1 MSETLTAPT
10 PSDIIAELK
19 PEKAKPGKGQLFING
34 QFVDSLQGKTFETRN
49 PATGEVI
56 AEIAEAQAEDVDLA
70 VKAAH
75 AAFADNSP
83 WRKMTPRDRARVIW
97 KLGELIRENAQELS
111 ELETLDTGKP
121 IVESSRFDIPLAAE
135 CFEYYSGWATKIT
148 GDTISPSSGGES
160 LVYTL
165 REPIGVCGQIIPWN
179 FPLQMLAWKV
189 APALACGNTVVVK
202 PAEQTPLTALRF
214 AELTLEAG
222 LPPGV
227 FNVVTGFGP
236 VTGAALVDHPMVDKI
251 AFTGSVEVGKEI
263 MRSAAKTLKRVSLE
277 LGGKSPNLVFAD
289 SDLETAAKYALGGI
303 FFNHGEMCTAGS
315 RIFVE
320 ATAYDEFMAVINARA
335 AKMVA
340 GDPLHPKTRLGA
352 LISQEHL
359 DRVLN
364 YVTIGKGEGA
374 RVTVGG
380 ERIGTRG
387 YFMKPTVLENVTNGM
402 RVAQEEIFGP
412 VASVIRFETMEEAVA
427 EANNSQF
434 GLAAAIW
441 TKDIKK
447 AHSIARRVK
456 AGTVWINT
464 ISTTDNA
471 VPFGGYKASG
481 FGRELGKAAIDMYTE
496 TKSVWVDLNN

>member
-1 MSETLTAPT
+1 MSETLTAP
-10 PSDIIAELK
+10 SVADIIAELK
-19 PEKAKPGKGQLFING
+19 PQKANPQKGKLFING
-34 QFVDSLQGKTFETRN
+34 EFVDSLAGKTFETRN

-56 AEIAEAQAEDVDLA
+56 AEIAEAQQEDVDLA
-70 VKAAH
+70 VKAAR
-75 AAFADNSP
+75 AAFDDGSP
-83 WRKMTPRDRARVIW
+83 WRKMSPKDRSRV
-97 KLGELIRENAQELS
+97 LYRLAELIRANGEELA

-121 IVESSRFDIPLAAE
+121 ISESSRFDIPLSAE
-135 CFEYYSGWATKIT
+135 CFEYYAGWPTKIT
-148 GDTISPSSGGES
+148 GDVIIPSTGGEA

-189 APALACGNTVVVK
+189 APALAAGNTVVVK

-222 LPPGV
+222 IPAGV
-227 FNVVTGFGP
+227 INIVTGMGP
-236 VTGAALVDHPMVDKI
+236 VAGAALVEHPDVDKI

-263 MRSAAKTLKRVSLE
+263 QRLASKTLKRVSLE
-277 LGGKSPNLVFAD
+277 LGGKSPSLIFAD
-289 SDLETAAKYALGGI
+289 SDIDTAAKYALGGI
-303 FFNHGEMCTAGS
+303 FFNQGEMCTACS

-320 ATAYDEFMAVINARA
+320 ASAYDEFISVVNSRA
-335 AKMVA
+335 AKMIA
-340 GDPLHPKTRLGA
+340 GDPMNPKTRLGA
-352 LISQEHL
+352 LISQQHL
-359 DRVLN
+359 DRVLG
-364 YVTIGKGEGA
+364 YVDIARNEGA

-387 YFMKPTVLENVTNGM
+387 YFMKPTVLEGVTNNM

-412 VASVIRFETMEEAVA
+412 VASVIRFENAEEAIR

-434 GLAAAIW
+434 GLAASIW

-447 AHSIARRVK
+447 AHNLARRVK

-471 VPFGGYKASG
+471 VPFGGFKLSG
-481 FGRELGKAAIDMYTE
+481 HGRELGKAAIDLYTE
-496 TKSVWVDLNN
+496 SKSVWVDLN

>member
-1 MSETLTAPT
+1 MPEILTQTSEEI
-10 PSDIIAELK
+10 SVELK
-19 PEKAKPGKGQLFING
+19 PAKAKPKPGKLFIG
-34 QFVDSLQGKTFETRN
+34 GEFVNALSARTFETRN

-56 AEIAEAQAEDVDLA
+56 TEVAEAGPEDVDLA
-70 VKAAH
+70 VRAARKA
-75 AAFADNSP
+75 FEEGNT
-83 WRKMTPRDRARVIW
+83 WRKMNPRDRSRLLW
-97 KLGELIRENAQELS
+97 KLSELIRANAEELS

-121 IVESSRFDIPLAAE
+121 IFESSRFDIPLSAE
-135 CFEYYSGWATKIT
+135 CFEYYAGWPTKIAGET
-148 GDTISPSSGGES
+148 LANSSGGEA

-165 REPIGVCGQIIPWN
+165 KEPIGVCGQIIPWN

-189 APALACGNTVVVK
+189 APALACGNTIVLK

-236 VTGAALVDHPMVDKI
+236 TTGKAIVDHAGVDKI
-251 AFTGSVEVGKEI
+251 AFTGSVEVGKAI
-263 MRSAAKTLKRVSLE
+263 MRGAANTLKRVSLE
-277 LGGKSPNLVFAD
+277 LGGKSPNIIFAD
-289 SDLETAAKYALGGI
+289 ADLETAAKFALGGI
-303 FFNHGEMCTAGS
+303 FFNQGEMCTAGS

-320 ATAYDEFMAVINARA
+320 EAGYDEFMSVLRGRA
-335 AKMVA
+335 QKMVA
-340 GDPLHPKTRLGA
+340 GDPLHPKTRLGS

-364 YVTIGKGEGA
+364 YVTIGRNEGA
-374 RVTVGG
+374 SVSIGG
-380 ERIGTRG
+380 ERIGTKG
-387 YFMKPTVLENVTNGM
+387 YFMKPTVLEDVTNSM

-412 VASVIRFETMEEAVA
+412 VASVIKFREPEEGIR
-427 EANNSQF
+427 EANNSEF

-441 TKDIKK
+441 TRDIKK
-447 AHSIARRVK
+447 AHLMARRVK

-471 VPFGGYKASG
+471 VPFGGYKSSG
-481 FGRELGKAAIDMYTE
+481 FGRELGRAAIDLYTE
-496 TKSVWVDLNN
+496 TKTVWVDLNG

>member
-1 MSETLTAPT
+1 MSEILTAPT

-19 PEKAKPGKGQLFING
+19 PEKAKPGKGRLFING
-34 QFVDSLQGKTFETRN
+34 QFVDAIQGKTFETRN

-56 AEIAEAQAEDVDLA
+56 AEIAEAQREDVDLA
-70 VKAAH
+70 VKAAQ
-75 AAFADNSP
+75 AAFKDDSP
-83 WRKMTPRDRARVIW
+83 WRKMTPRDRARIIW

-135 CFEYYSGWATKIT
+135 CFEYFSGWSTKIT
-148 GDTISPSSGGES
+148 GDTIRPSAGGDA

-165 REPIGVCGQIIPWN
+165 REPVGLCGQIIPWN

-189 APALACGNTVVVK
+189 APALACGNTVIVK

-227 FNVVTGFGP
+227 FNVVTGFGAI
-236 VTGAALVDHPMVDKI
+236 TGAALVEHPHVDKI

-263 MRSAAKTLKRVSLE
+263 MRTAANTLKRVSLE

-303 FFNHGEMCTAGS
+303 FFNQGEMCTAGS

-320 ATAYDEFMAVINARA
+320 AKAYDEFMSVINARA

-364 YVTIGKGEGA
+364 YVSIGKGEGA
-374 RVTVGG
+374 RVAVGG

-387 YFMKPTVLENVTNGM
+387 YFMKPTVLEGVTNSM

-412 VASVIRFETMEEAVA
+412 VASVIRFETMDEAIA

-441 TKDIKK
+441 TRDIKK
-447 AHSIARRVK
+447 AHALAKRVK

>member
-1 MSETLTAPT
+1 MSETLTAP
-10 PSDIIAELK
+10 SVADIIAELK
-19 PEKAKPGKGQLFING
+19 PNKANPQKGKLFING
-34 QFVDSLQGKTFETRN
+34 EFVDALSGKTFETNN

-56 AEIAEAQAEDVDLA
+56 TEIAEAQKEDIDLA
-70 VKAAH
+70 VKAAR
-75 AAFADNSP
+75 AAFEDGSP
-83 WRKMTPRDRARVIW
+83 WRKMSPRDRSRVLY
-97 KLGELIRENAQELS
+97 KLADLIRANTEELA

-121 IVESSRFDIPLAAE
+121 ISESSRFDIPLSAE
-135 CFEYYSGWATKIT
+135 CFEYYAGWPTKIT
-148 GDTISPSSGGES
+148 GDVITPSSGGEA

-189 APALACGNTVVVK
+189 APALAAGNTVVVK

-222 LPPGV
+222 IPAGV
-227 FNVVTGFGP
+227 VNIVTGFGP
-236 VTGAALVDHPMVDKI
+236 TAGAALVEHPDVDKI

-263 MRSAAKTLKRVSLE
+263 QRLASKTLKRVSLE
-277 LGGKSPNLVFAD
+277 LGGKSPSLIFAD
-289 SDLETAAKYALGGI
+289 SDIDTAAKYALGGI
-303 FFNHGEMCTAGS
+303 FFNQGEMCTACS

-320 ATAYDEFMAVINARA
+320 AGAYDEFMSVVNSRA

-340 GDPLHPKTRLGA
+340 GDPMNPKTRLGA
-352 LISQEHL
+352 LISQQHL
-359 DRVLN
+359 DRVLG
-364 YVTIGKGEGA
+364 YVDIARNEGA
-374 RVTVGG
+374 SVTVGG

-387 YFMKPTVLENVTNGM
+387 YFMKPTVLEGVTNNM

-412 VASVIRFETMEEAVA
+412 VASVIRFENAEEAIR

-434 GLAAAIW
+434 GLAASIW

-447 AHSIARRVK
+447 AHNLARRVK

-471 VPFGGYKASG
+471 VPFGGFKHSG
-481 FGRELGKAAIDMYTE
+481 HGRELGKAAIDLYTE
-496 TKSVWVDLNN
+496 SKSVWVDLN

>member
-1 MSETLTAPT
+1 MAETLTAP
-10 PSDIIAELK
+10 SSNDIAVELK
-19 PEKAKPGKGQLFING
+19 PSKANPKAGKLFING
-34 QFVDSLQGKTFETRN
+34 EFVDALSGRTFETRN
-49 PATGEVI
+49 PATGEVL
-56 AEIAEAQAEDVDLA
+56 ADIAEAGPEDVELA
-70 VKAAH
+70 VRAAR
-75 AAFADNSP
+75 AAFEDGSP
-83 WRKMTPRDRARVIW
+83 WRKMSPRDRSRVLW
-97 KLGELIRENAQELS
+97 KLSELIRENQEELS

-121 IVESSRFDIPLAAE
+121 IFESSRFDIPLAAE
-135 CFEYYSGWATKIT
+135 CFEYYAGWPTKIS
-148 GDTISPSSGGES
+148 GETIANSAGGEA

-189 APALACGNTVVVK
+189 APALACGNTVVLK

-222 LPPGV
+222 LPVGV

-236 VTGAALVDHPMVDKI
+236 STGAAMVEHPGIDKI

-263 MRSAAKTLKRVSLE
+263 MRSAAKTLKRISLE
-277 LGGKSPNLVFAD
+277 LGGKSPNIILAD
-289 SDLETAAKYALGGI
+289 ADLETAAKYALGGI
-303 FFNHGEMCTAGS
+303 FFNQGEMCTAGS

-320 ATAYDEFMAVINARA
+320 EKGYDEFMSVMRGRA
-335 AKMVA
+335 QKMVA
-340 GDPLHPKTRLGA
+340 GDPLHPKTRLGS

-359 DRVLN
+359 DRVMN
-364 YVTIGKGEGA
+364 YVAIGKQEGA
-374 RVTVGG
+374 TVAIGG

-387 YFMKPTVLENVTNGM
+387 YFMKPTVLEGVTNSM

-412 VASVIRFETMEEAVA
+412 VASVIKFADMEEGIR
-427 EANNSQF
+427 EANNSPF

-441 TKDIKK
+441 TRDIKK
-447 AHSIARRVK
+447 AHQIARRVK

-471 VPFGGYKASG
+471 APFGGYKSSG
-481 FGRELGKAAIDMYTE
+481 FGRELGRAAIDLYTE
-496 TKSVWVDLNN
+496 TKTVWVDLN

>member
-1 MSETLTAPT
+1 MSETLTAVVT
-10 PSDIIAELK
+10 DILAALK
-19 PEKAKPGKGQLFING
+19 PQKANPQKGQLFING
-34 QFVDSLQGKTFETRN
+34 EFVDALSGKTFETRN

-56 AEIAEAQAEDVDLA
+56 AEIAEAQKEDVDLA
-70 VKAAH
+70 VRAARE
-75 AAFADNSP
+75 AFEDGSA
-83 WRKMTPRDRARVIW
+83 WRKMTPRDRGRILFKIA
-97 KLGELIRENAQELS
+97 ELIRENTEELA

-121 IVESSRFDIPLAAE
+121 ISESGRFDIPLSAE
-135 CFEYYSGWATKIT
+135 CFEYYAGWATKIT
-148 GDTISPSSGGES
+148 GDTITPSAGGEA

-214 AELTLEAG
+214 AQLAAEAG
-222 LPPGV
+222 LPAGV
-227 FNVVTGFGP
+227 LNIVTGFGP
-236 VTGAALVDHPMVDKI
+236 VTGAAMVEHPHIDKI

-263 MRSAAKTLKRVSLE
+263 MRVASKTLKRVSLE

-289 SDLETAAKYALGGI
+289 SDLDTAAKYALGGI
-303 FFNHGEMCTAGS
+303 FFNQGEMCTAGS

-320 ATAYDEFMAVINARA
+320 AKGYDEFMSVINSRA
-335 AKMVA
+335 AKMTA

-364 YVTIGKGEGA
+364 YVSIGRGEGA
-374 RVTVGG
+374 TVAVGG
-380 ERIGTRG
+380 ERIGTKG
-387 YFMKPTVLENVTNGM
+387 YFMKPTVLEGVTNSM

-412 VASVIRFETMEEAVA
+412 VASIIKFESPEEAVR

-447 AHSIARRVK
+447 AHNLARQLK
-456 AGTVWINT
+456 AGTIWINT

-471 VPFGGYKASG
+471 VPFGGFKSSG
-481 FGRELGKAAIDMYTE
+481 FGRELGRSAIDLYTE
-496 TKSVWVDLNN
+496 SKSVWVDLN

>member
-1 MSETLTAPT
+1 MAETPTAT
-10 PSDIIAELK
+10 FTDILAAIK
-19 PEKAKPGKGQLFING
+19 PAKANPKPGKLFING
-34 QFVDSLQGKTFETRN
+34 EFVDARSGKTFATMN
-49 PATGEVI
+49 PATGEVLTN
-56 AEIAEAQAEDVDLA
+56 IAEAGAEDVDLA
-70 VKAAH
+70 VKAAR
-75 AAFADNSP
+75 AAFEESSP
-83 WRKMTPRDRARVIW
+83 WRKMTPRDRSRMLW
-97 KLGELIRENAQELS
+97 KLADLIRANAEELS

-121 IVESSRFDIPLAAE
+121 IFESSRFDIPLAAE
-135 CFEYYSGWATKIT
+135 CFEYYAGWPTKIT
-148 GDTISPSSGGES
+148 GETIPNTAGGEA

-189 APALACGNTVVVK
+189 APALACGNTIVLK

-222 LPPGV
+222 IPAGV

-236 VTGAALVDHPMVDKI
+236 TTGAAMVEHPGIDKI

-263 MRSAAKTLKRVSLE
+263 MRTAAKTLKRVSLE

-289 SDLETAAKYALGGI
+289 ADLDTAAKYALGGI
-303 FFNHGEMCTAGS
+303 FFNQGEMCTAGS

-320 ATAYDEFMAVINARA
+320 EKGYDEFMSVLRGRA

-352 LISQEHL
+352 LISAEHL
-359 DRVLN
+359 ERVMS
-364 YVTIGKGEGA
+364 YVAIGRGEGA
-374 RVTVGG
+374 SVAVGG
-380 ERIGTRG
+380 ERIGSRG
-387 YFMKPTVLENVTNGM
+387 YFMQPTVLEGVTNSM

-412 VASVIRFETMEEAVA
+412 VASVIKFADLEEGVR
-427 EANNSQF
+427 EANNSEF

-441 TKDIKK
+441 TRDIKK
-447 AHSIARRVK
+447 AHRVARSVK

-471 VPFGGYKASG
+471 APFGGYKSSG
-481 FGRELGKAAIDMYTE
+481 FGRELGRAAIDLYTE
-496 TKSVWVDLNN
+496 TKTVWVDLNG

>member
-1 MSETLTAPT
+1 MAETVAAPST
-10 PSDIIAELK
+10 DISIELK
-19 PEKAKPGKGQLFING
+19 PQKANPKPGKLFING
-34 QFVDSLQGKTFETRN
+34 EFVDALQGKTFETKN
-49 PATGEVI
+49 PATGELLTD
-56 AEIAEAQAEDVDLA
+56 IAEAGAEDVELA
-70 VKAAH
+70 VRAAR
-75 AAFADNSP
+75 AAFEDGSP
-83 WRKMTPRDRARVIW
+83 WRKMSPKDRSRVLW
-97 KLGELIRENAQELS
+97 KLADLIRQNAVELS

-121 IVESSRFDIPLAAE
+121 IFESSKFDIPLSAE
-135 CFEYYSGWATKIT
+135 CFEYYAGWATKIT
-148 GDTISPSSGGES
+148 GDTIANSSGGDAF
-160 LVYTL
+160 VYTL

-189 APALACGNTVVVK
+189 APALACGNTVVLK

-222 LPPGV
+222 IPAGV

-236 VTGAALVDHPMVDKI
+236 TTGAAMVQHPGIDKI

-263 MRSAAKTLKRVSLE
+263 MRQAANTLKRVSLE
-277 LGGKSPNLVFAD
+277 LGGKSPNIIFAD

-303 FFNHGEMCTAGS
+303 FFNQGEMCTAGS

-320 ATAYDEFMAVINARA
+320 ESGYEEFMSVMRGRA

-352 LISQEHL
+352 LISEEHL
-359 DRVLN
+359 GRVLD
-364 YVTIGKGEGA
+364 YVSIGKKEGA
-374 RVTVGG
+374 TVAIGG

-387 YFMKPTVLENVTNGM
+387 YFMKPTVLEGVTNQM

-412 VASVIRFETMEEAVA
+412 VAAVIKFKDAEEALR
-427 EANNSQF
+427 EANNSPF

-441 TKDIKK
+441 TRDIKK
-447 AHSIARRVK
+447 AHKLARQVK

-464 ISTTDNA
+464 VSTTDNA
-471 VPFGGYKASG
+471 VPFGGFKASG
-481 FGRELGKAAIDMYTE
+481 FGRELGRAAIDLYTE
-496 TKSVWVDLNN
+496 TKSVWVDLN